1 MTPLRP
7 FLTLAARLWY
17 ALDTANAVRHGNP
30 ISDRARAHCL
40 SDHTLPAP
48 ARVAATT

>member
-7 FLTLAARLWY
+7 FINLAAQLWY

-30 ISDRARAHCL
+30 VSDRARFHCMSDSAHAP
-40 SDHTLPAP
+40 SHAVPVPA
-48 ARVAATT
+48 